1 MARIIPQDGVNLQSL
16 KGANIMASQLIP
28 VVSARGQAQ
37 AGLPAKQ
44 PRKVSE
50 ILMEAV
56 VVLFFGLGP
65 ALGAALFLMW
75 FGGLAWGLLSSLFR

>member
-1 MARIIPQDGVNLQSL
+1 MMNFQLVPV
-16 KGANIMASQLIP
+16 LIP
-28 VVSARGQAQ
+28 GSGNKAEGPAR
-37 AGLPAKQ
+37 K
-44 PRKVSE
+44 PRKMTE

-56 VVLFFGLGP
+56 VVLFFSLGP

>member
-1 MARIIPQDGVNLQSL
+1 MV
-16 KGANIMASQLIP
+16 SQLIP
-28 VVSARGQAQ
+28 VLSGHGRAQ
-37 AGLPAKQ
+37 SGLPAKK
-44 PRKVSE
+44 PRKTSE

-56 VVLFFGLGP
+56 VVLFFSLGP

>member
-1 MARIIPQDGVNLQSL
+1 MIPRSGVNLQSL
-16 KGANIMASQLIP
+16 KGANIMAPQLIP
-28 VVSARGQAQ
+28 VFSAHGRAQ

-56 VVLFFGLGP
+56 VVLFFSLGP
-65 ALGAALFLMW
+65 AIGAALFLMW
-75 FGGLAWGLLSSLFR
+75 FGGLAWGVLSSLFR